1 VLRTRISPLSV
12 VALVSLT
19 SLSSLVV
26 TTLTTTSPV
35 SADVA
40 ATQPSRILDTR
51 VGIGVAAGQ
60 LTPGKII
67 TLAVPAAAAAGATSV
82 VLNLTATEATADG
95 WVKAWPCGEPTPNTS
110 VLNFTPGRTAA
121 NAVMVKLP
129 AGGVCLSA
137 QVPVQIIAD
146 LSGWTTGA
154 TDFTGSTPNR
164 LLDTR
169 PTNTP
174 LRSGEE
180 RRLQVAGQPG
190 IGANATI
197 AALNVTI
204 DKPAGA
210 GWVVAYPCGQVTN
223 GSTVNFRA
231 GETVANLTLVAL
243 SGGAVCLRSYGDVQ
257 VIVDS
262 FGWSVGGGKLQVQTP
277 TRLLDTRDGGMWPY
291 GASQSRTTIVL
302 RVAGRGGVPNTADSA
317 LITTTIA
324 DPQGDGFVTVWPCDQ
339 GRPNASTINTWPNAL
354 RSNLTLVKLTAEGTA
369 CLYYESS
376 NSTSTNIIVDAVGWT
391 TGGPNRSA
399 PTGVGTILLPGPQG
413 CTFSVPIAAAFC
425 DTFDS
430 ATPNPA
436 TRSGDLNATVWGV
449 SRVNTIGIENNAWM
463 PAQLTG
469 CSSGAITVRPPND
482 VRICNGRLYEAVT
495 DGGGQS
501 TLAMYPKQPFDIAG
515 GRTGRVVF
523 DVSADSDGPHAAWP
537 EFWWTDQPVPAPHG
551 HLSSNYTFA
560 RNSFGFSLASD
571 TCGTNGTNVYEMYIT
586 RNSAFELVPFTKT
599 ACVTKGSATG
609 GLNHFEVRM
618 SQTHVEVWASEP
630 GSTVVKQIA
639 VANLNMPMTRGVI
652 WIEDVHY
659 NANKFDDQGTHT
671 FAWDNVGFDGPT
683 PYRDLT
689 FDVQDNDSPAA
700 EGAVGLGYGVGA
712 GSTSVTAPGVTWQQT
727 PTAAYVGLNWF
738 ATTPSVPNVR
748 VNGGPWHSTP
758 WPFAE
763 SEFAWRTIAVPI
775 PMSEVKAG
783 DNTIEFTWGGGGTTA
798 VSNINIILIAAA
810 PVP

>member
-1 VLRTRISPLSV
+1 MLRSRISSLSL
-12 VALVSLT
+12 VALVSMTSVVVT
-19 SLSSLVV
+19 SLGAP
-26 TTLTTTSPV
+26 SPV

-51 VGIGVAAGQ
+51 QGIGAPAGR
-60 LTPGKII
+60 LTPGRVI
-67 TLAVPAAAAAGATSV
+67 TLDIPSAEAAGATSV

-121 NAVMVKLP
+121 NAVLVKLP
-129 AGGVCLSA
+129 PGGVCLSA
-137 QVPVQIIAD
+137 LVPVQLIAD
-146 LSGWTTGA
+146 LSGWMTGT
-154 TDFTGSTPNR
+154 TDFIGSTPNR

-169 PTNTP
+169 ITNTP
-174 LRSGEE
+174 LRSGQE

-190 IGANATI
+190 IGANAAI

-204 DKPAGA
+204 DKPARA
-210 GWVVAYPCGQVTN
+210 GWVVAYPCGQSTD
-223 GSTVNFRA
+223 GSTVNFGA

-243 SGGAVCLRSYGDVQ
+243 SGGEVCLRSYGDVQ

-262 FGWSVGGGKLQVQTP
+262 FGWSAGAGKLKVQTP
-277 TRLLDTRDGGMWPY
+277 TRLLDTRDGAMWPY
-291 GASQSRTTIVL
+291 GASQSRTTILL
-302 RVAGRGGVPNTADSA
+302 RVAGRGGIPNNADSA

-324 DPQGDGFVTVWPCDQ
+324 DPQGEGFVTVWACDQ

-354 RSNLTLVKLTAEGTA
+354 RSNLMLVKLTAEGTA

-376 NSTSTNIIVDAVGWT
+376 NVTSTNIIVDAVGWT
-391 TGGPNRSA
+391 TGGPTRSA
-399 PTGVGTILLPGPQG
+399 PTNVGNILLPGPQG
-413 CTFSVPIAAAFC
+413 CTFSIPVAAAFC
-425 DTFDS
+425 DTFNS
-430 ATPNPA
+430 PTPNPA
-436 TRSGDLNATVWGV
+436 TRAGDLDATVWGV
-449 SRVNTIGIENNAWM
+449 SRINTIDIYSNVWL
-463 PAQLTG
+463 PTQLLG
-469 CSSGAITVRPPND
+469 CGVGAIAASPPND
-482 VRICNGRLYEAVT
+482 VRICNGRLYQAST

-537 EFWWTDQPVPAPHG
+537 EFWWTDLPVPAPHG
-551 HLSSNYTFA
+551 KLSSNTTYA
-560 RNSFGFSLASD
+560 RNSYGFSLGSD
-571 TCGTNGTNVYEMYIT
+571 TCGANGTNVYEMYIT
-586 RNSAFELVPFTKT
+586 RNGAFEIVPFTKT
-599 ACVTKGSATG
+599 GCVTKGSATG

-618 SQTHVEVWASEP
+618 SQTRVEVWASEP
-630 GSTVVKQIA
+630 GSTAVKQIA
-639 VANLNMPMTRGVI
+639 VATLNMPMTRGVI

-689 FDVQDNDSPAA
+689 FDVQDNNTPLGG
-700 EGAVGLGYGVGA
+700 GALGLGYGVGT
-712 GSTSVTAPGVTWQQT
+712 GSTAVVSPGVYWQQT
-727 PTAAYVGLNWF
+727 PTAAYVGFNWF
-738 ATTPSVPNVR
+738 ATTTSVPNVR

-763 SEFAWRTIAVPI
+763 SEFAWRTIGVPI
-775 PMSEVKAG
+775 PMSEVVAG
-783 DNTIEFTWGGGGTTA
+783 NNTIEFTWGGGGQTVVA
-798 VSNINIILIAAA
+798 NINIILIAAA